1 MFDSEATAAYAEA
14 RKHGEPAEARIN
26 GILRGGH
33 LYEGVFYAHAGPAR
47 GVVYARAADLDYLK
61 VHAEDRHD

>member
-1 MFDSEATAAYAEA
+1 MFDSEATRAYAEA

-26 GILRGGH
+26 GIIRGGFLH
-33 LYEGVFYAHAGPAR
+33 NGIFLSHAGPAR

-61 VHAEDRHD
+61 VHAEEK